1 MCLLMADI
9 EPLKPSNTGWLV
21 ADLVAAT
28 FAFGW
33 ARTTVEPD
41 LLTLLKD
48 PQWQPYL
55 VFPGE
60 FVAPE
65 RVVHAVTPPPNA
77 PNPPNALNT
86 SNASNAPYACNPSNA
101 SDPLRP
107 TQAPRPLFIL
117 LDGTWDEARKMFRKS
132 PYLNHLPVLSLQ
144 PEQTSRYR
152 LRRAQ
157 RSNHLCT
164 AEVAAVCL
172 HLANE
177 PEAAQA
183 LNAYLD
189 LYIQRY
195 TMAKHQQAVDT
206 EDPSSKL

>member
-77 PNPPNALNT
+77 PNPPNA
-86 SNASNAPYACNPSNA
+86 SNASNA

-107 TQAPRPLFIL
+107 TQAPRPSPLFIL

>member
-77 PNPPNALNT
+77 H
-86 SNASNAPYACNPSNA
+86 YACNPSNPSNA

-107 TQAPRPLFIL
+107 TQAARPRPSPLFIL